1 MFKGMEYV
9 YEVYKEKSFSKA
21 AQNLYITQPSLSATI
36 KKIEERLGTP
46 IFDRSTVPVQLT
58 PVGEEYIKSVEK
70 IMDIEE
76 SFSNYLNDINQ
87 LKTGRVVIGA
97 SNFFASFIL
106 PPVINT
112 FDTRYPA
119 VEVVLR
125 EADTTSLENQ
135 LLQGALDL
143 VMDIGTF
150 NTELFSMRTLFE
162 EQLILAAHK
171 KFGGNKALS
180 NLELAVDDIIMNRH
194 QAEDFPCVKLDS
206 FRDEPFLMLRS
217 GNDTRIRAD
226 RICEAQGFKPKV
238 ALKLDQ
244 QITAYNLA
252 CYGMGIAFISDTL
265 VRQVKPDPN
274 MVYYKLDPR
283 LAKRDVCFCYKHNR
297 YVTKAMQ
304 ELIRI
309 AQETYSI
316 K

>member
-58 PVGEEYIKSVEK
+58 PMGEEYIKSVVK

-76 SFSNYLNDINQ
+76 CFSNYLNDINQ

-106 PPVINT
+106 PPVLNA
-112 FDTRYPA
+112 FDKRYPH
-119 VEVVLR
+119 VEVVLK
-125 EADTTSLENQ
+125 ESDTNSLENQ
-135 LLQGALDL
+135 LLEGALDL
-143 VMDIGTF
+143 VIDIGTF
-150 NTELFSMRTLFE
+150 NPDLLTMKSLFN
-162 EQLILAAHK
+162 EQLILAAQRR
-171 KFGGNKALS
+171 FGEGKDLQDMELTADDVMNNKHL
-180 NLELAVDDIIMNRH
+180 NEG
-194 QAEDFPCVKLDS
+194 FPCLSLDC
-206 FRDEPFLMLRS
+206 FKDEPFLMLRS

-226 RICEAQGFKPKV
+226 RICEQQAFKPKTT
-238 ALKLDQ
+238 LKLDQ

-265 VRQVKPDPN
+265 VRHVKPDSN
-274 MVYYKLDPR
+274 MVYYKLDAQLSR
-283 LAKRDVCFCYKHNR
+283 RDVCFCYKHNR
-297 YVTKAMQ
+297 YVTKAMD

-309 AQETYSI
+309 AQETYSY

>member
-21 AQNLYITQPSLSATI
+21 AHNLYITQPSLSATI

-76 SFSNYLNDINQ
+76 SFSNYINDINQ

-106 PPVINT
+106 PPVLNA
-112 FDTRYPA
+112 FDRTYPA
-119 VEVVLR
+119 VEVVLK

-135 LLQGALDL
+135 LQQGALDL

-150 NTELFSMRTLFE
+150 SSDLFTMRSLFK

-171 KFGGNKALS
+171 KFGKNKALS
-180 NLELAVDDIIMNRH
+180 NLKLTVDDIIMNRH
-194 QAEDFPCVKLDS
+194 QAEDFPCVRLD
-206 FRDEPFLMLRS
+206 FFKDEPFLMLRS

-226 RICEAQGFKPKV
+226 RICEAQGFKPN
-238 ALKLDQ
+238 ASLKLDQ

-265 VRQVKPDPN
+265 VRHVKPDTN
-274 MVYYKLDPR
+274 MVYYKLDAG
-283 LAKRDVCFCYKHNR
+283 LAKRDVCFCYKRNR
-297 YVTKAMQ
+297 YVTKAM
-304 ELIRI
+304 EEFMRI
-309 AQETYSI
+309 AQEEYSN

>member
-58 PVGEEYIKSVEK
+58 PVGEEYIKAVEK

-76 SFSNYLNDINQ
+76 SFSNYINDINQ

-97 SNFFASFIL
+97 SNFFASFML
-106 PPVINT
+106 PPVLNA

-119 VEVVLR
+119 VEIVLK
-125 EADTTSLENQ
+125 EADTTSLESQ
-135 LLQGALDL
+135 LHQGALDL
-143 VMDIGTF
+143 VMDIGTY
-150 NTELFSMRTLFE
+150 NPDLFSMRSLYE

-171 KFGGNKALS
+171 KFGKDKNLS
-180 NLELAVDDIIMNRH
+180 NLELTVDDIIMNRH
-194 QAEDFPCVKLDS
+194 QAEDFPCVRLNS
-206 FRDEPFLMLRS
+206 FKDDPFLLLRS

-226 RICEAQGFKPKV
+226 RICEAQGFKPK
-238 ALKLDQ
+238 AYLKLDQ
-244 QITAYNLA
+244 QMTAYNLA

-265 VRQVKPDPN
+265 VRHVKPDPN
-274 MVYYKLDPR
+274 MVYYKLDPK
-283 LAKRDVCFCYKHNR
+283 LAKRDVCFCYKRNR
-297 YVTKAMQ
+297 YVTKAME

-309 AQETYSI
+309 AQEVYSI

>member
-21 AQNLYITQPSLSATI
+21 AHNLYITQPSLSATI
-36 KKIEERLGTP
+36 KKIEERIGTP

-76 SFSNYLNDINQ
+76 SFSNYINDINQ

-106 PPVINT
+106 PPVLNA
-112 FDTRYPA
+112 FDRTYPA
-119 VEVVLR
+119 VEVVLK

-135 LLQGALDL
+135 LQQGALDL

-150 NTELFSMRTLFE
+150 SSDLFTMRSLFK

-171 KFGGNKALS
+171 KFGKNKALS
-180 NLELAVDDIIMNRH
+180 NLKLTVDDIIMNRH
-194 QAEDFPCVKLDS
+194 QAEDFPCVRLD
-206 FRDEPFLMLRS
+206 FFKDEPFLMLRS

-226 RICEAQGFKPKV
+226 RICEAQGFKPN
-238 ALKLDQ
+238 ASLKLDQ

-265 VRQVKPDPN
+265 VRHVKPDTN
-274 MVYYKLDPR
+274 MVYYKLDAG
-283 LAKRDVCFCYKHNR
+283 LAKRDVCFCYKRNR
-297 YVTKAMQ
+297 YVTKAM
-304 ELIRI
+304 EEFMRI
-309 AQETYSI
+309 AQEEYSN

>member
-46 IFDRSTVPVQLT
+46 IFDRSTVPIQLT
-58 PVGEEYIKSVEK
+58 PMGEEYIKSVEK

-76 SFSNYLNDINQ
+76 SFSNYINDINQ

-106 PPVINT
+106 PPVLNAFT
-112 FDTRYPA
+112 SRYPS
-119 VEVVLR
+119 VEVVLK

-135 LLQGALDL
+135 LQEGALDL

-150 NTELFSMRTLFE
+150 NPDLFTMRSLFK

-171 KFGGNKALS
+171 RFGENKALS
-180 NLELAVDDIIMNRH
+180 DLGLTVDNIINNRHLEEAFPCINLECFK
-194 QAEDFPCVKLDS
+194 E
-206 FRDEPFLMLRS
+206 EPFLLLRS

-226 RICEAQGFKPKV
+226 MICEDQGFKPKTS
-238 ALKLDQ
+238 LKLDQ

-265 VRQVKPDPN
+265 VRHVKPDSN
-274 MVYYKLDPR
+274 MVYYKLNPEIAR
-283 LAKRDVCFCYKHNR
+283 RDVCFCYKHNR
-297 YVTKAMQ
+297 YVTKAME
-304 ELIRI
+304 ELIKI
-309 AQETYSI
+309 AQETYSY